1 MATSGVTS
9 FSVNELEIITDAMEN
24 IGLLPAGA
32 TLAAEDVVKCRRKL
46 NLLVKQWVSQADFA
60 PGLKMWT
67 RRRGY
72 VFLQRGQVK
81 YDIGPTGDNATETY
95 VQTTL
100 SANAANGAGTVVLT
114 SATGISDDMY
124 IGIELDSGS
133 IHWTVVNGAPSGST
147 VTLTAVT
154 TGAATAG
161 NTVFAYTTKMRNPFE
176 LVSAVRR
183 NIAGRDTPMDAFLS
197 VEEYETI
204 YNKTATGTPA
214 KLYFEAGRL
223 NSSIYI
229 DCAPQ
234 DATDVIRMLYMSYV
248 EDFTATTDSVDF
260 TAEWFRPLSR
270 QLSIDI
276 APAYDQPVTPDMV
289 SLRNEALS
297 MARNAHPQTSTQY
310 FQCEPDEYD

>member
-67 RRRGY
+67 RRRAY
-72 VFLQRGQVK
+72 MFLQDGQVK
-81 YDIGPTGDNATETY
+81 YTLGPNGDNATETY
-95 VQTTL
+95 QQTTL
-100 SANAANGAGTVVLT
+100 SASAANGAGTVTLASV
-114 SATGISDDMY
+114 SGVADDMY
-124 IGIELDSGS
+124 IGVVLDSGS
-133 IHWTVVNGAPSGST
+133 IHWTVVNGALSGSV
-147 VTLTAVT
+147 VTLTAAL
-154 TGAATAG
+154 TGSAASG
-161 NTVFAYTTKMRNPFE
+161 NVVFAYTTKMRNPFE
-176 LVSAVRR
+176 LVTAVRR
-183 NIAGRDTPMDAFLS
+183 TIHGKDTPMDPQLS
-197 VEEYETI
+197 VEEYEAI
-204 YNKTATGTPA
+204 YQKTAEGDPA
-214 KLYFEAGRL
+214 RIYFEAGRTD
-223 NSSIYI
+223 SSAFL
-229 DCAPQ
+229 DCAPRDVTQ
-234 DATDVIRMLYMSYV
+234 VIRLVYMSYV
-248 EDFTATTDSVDF
+248 EDFTSTTDTVDF